1 MCIRDRGRAILTQL
15 LTVAEDRRTEI
26 SIILAGYKDDIE
38 NKLYAANPGVKS
50 RFQRGE
56 IMFEDYNEAELRRIL
71 LGMVHK
77 HRWRLEDERV
87 TNVVARRVARARGT
101 KGFANA
107 RSMRIALEI
116 AYQAAM
122 QRAPGTTTYQ
132 TVDFIGERPDPATI
146 PALQAALDELEG
158 TTGLR
163 QIKAAVR
170 SLVGLAPVSYTHL
183 TLPTTPYV

>member
-1 MCIRDRGRAILTQL
+1 MRASDTFTQTSAEELVRKGADEAAQAIEEAMGGVFFVDEAYMLEPDSSKEGRAILTQL

-132 TVDFIGERPDPATI
+132 TVDFIG
-146 PALQAALDELEG
+146 
-158 TTGLR
+158 
-163 QIKAAVR
+163 
-170 SLVGLAPVSYTHL
+170 
-183 TLPTTPYV
+183 